1 MNLFET
7 KNVQKQI
14 RCVNAVIENVY
25 GINIKLTNSLTT
37 TSRETLCLIS
47 KVPTIY
53 HFNAE
58 LFKKSKLNKPLIS
71 LWEYGE
77 NKEIVANMFIKDIK
91 KIIKAT
97 NDILH
102 SHKWLDAFIEADK
115 NKTVKVKCSKI
126 DIESCI
132 KENVIHACQCIRY

>member
-1 MNLFET
+1 M
-7 KNVQKQI
+7 
-14 RCVNAVIENVY
+14 
-25 GINIKLTNSLTT
+25 TT

-77 NKEIVANMFIKDIK
+77 NKEIVANMFIKDIE

-126 DIESCI
+126 DIES
-132 KENVIHACQCIRY
+132 